1 MLTRGSN
8 DQSIHGERQHGDDV
22 RASNLTA
29 VMSIA
34 NILKS
39 SLGPQGLDKMLV
51 DDIGEVLVTNDGAT
65 ILSQLEV
72 KHPAGRILVDL
83 SALQDNEV
91 GDGTTSVVL
100 LAAELLKRGTSLVNS
115 GSHPSNVISGYKL
128 ALRECVR
135 YISDSL
141 SINEAI
147 TEECCLSVAKTVLSS
162 KLAGADAEFF
172 GRLVVDSITTIK
184 TVDPITGDFKYPV
197 KALNVLKTHGKGVL
211 ESFLVRGYALSHT
224 GRACQG
230 MPTSVK
236 NAKIACIDFPLKQHR
251 MQMGIKVELEDP
263 KELSRI
269 RMEEKEVAHR
279 RIEKILSTGC
289 NVLLT
294 SGGIDDQ
301 CMKYFVSAGCI
312 AIRRVE
318 KADLRRIAKA
328 TGATIC
334 LTMANLEEPEESF
347 DPAYLGECQEV
358 REERMGDFDY
368 MMFLG
373 PKTHRAASI
382 VLRGANEVLLDELE
396 RSLHD
401 ALCAVSKLLESNGYV
416 AGGGSVEAAL
426 NIYLEDFARTLGSRE
441 QLAIAEFA
449 DALLIIPKTLAINSA
464 KDATDLVA
472 RLRAYHATAQQGQLN
487 NFSAS
492 YKQNSNESLLL
503 SKNSQQEQDR
513 YRYYGLDLI
522 NGTVRDNVSA
532 GVLEPTINKLKSL
545 RFATEA
551 AITLL
556 RIDDHIKV
564 KPVQEQREPE

>member
-1 MLTRGSN
+1 MLAKPSQ
-8 DQSIHGERQHGDDV
+8 DQSIHGERQHGSDV
-22 RASNLTA
+22 RMNNLTA

-51 DDIGEVLVTNDGAT
+51 DEVGEVTVTNDGAT

-72 KHPAGRILVDL
+72 KHPAGRVLVDL
-83 SALQDNEV
+83 SELQDKEV

-100 LAAELLKRGTSLVNS
+100 LAAELLRRGTSLVSN

-128 ALRECVR
+128 ALKECVR
-135 YISDSL
+135 YISGSL
-141 SINEAI
+141 SINETI
-147 TEECCLSVAKTVLSS
+147 SEECCLNVAKTVLSS

-172 GRLVVDSITTIK
+172 GKLVVDSIM
-184 TVDPITGDFKYPV
+184 TVKATDPLTGAVKYPV
-197 KALNVLKTHGKGVL
+197 KSLNILKTHGKGL
-211 ESFLVRGYALSHT
+211 FESFLVEGYALSHT

-236 NAKIACIDFPLKQHR
+236 NVKIACIDFPLKQYR
-251 MQMGIKVELEDP
+251 MQMGIRVELEDP
-263 KELSRI
+263 KELARI
-269 RMEEKEVAHR
+269 RLEEKEVIHK
-279 RIEKILSTGC
+279 RIEKILATGC
-289 NVLLT
+289 NVVLT

-312 AIRRVE
+312 AVRRVE

-334 LTMANLEEPEESF
+334 LTMAQLEESEESF
-347 DPAYLGECQEV
+347 DPAYLGECREV
-358 REERMGDFDY
+358 REERVGDTDY

-373 PKTHRAASI
+373 CKTHKAASI
-382 VLRGANEVLLDELE
+382 ILRGANEVLLDELE

-401 ALCAVSKLLESNGYV
+401 ALCSVSKLLESSGYV
-416 AGGGSVEAAL
+416 AGGGAVEAAL
-426 NIYLEDFARTLGSRE
+426 SIYLEDFARTLGSRE

-449 DALLIIPKTLAINSA
+449 EALLVIPKTLAINSA

-472 RLRAYHATAQQGQLN
+472 RLRAYHASAQQGQLN
-487 NFSAS
+487 NYSAS
-492 YKQNSNESLLL
+492 KLVSSELSTVSPQDQEKYKFF
-503 SKNSQQEQDR
+503 
-513 YRYYGLDLI
+513 GLDLI
-522 NGTVRDNVSA
+522 NGIVRNNVQA
-532 GVLEPTINKLKSL
+532 GVLEPTISKLKSL

-556 RIDDHIKV
+556 RIDDYIKV
-564 KPVQEQREPE
+564 KPVEVRQEEE